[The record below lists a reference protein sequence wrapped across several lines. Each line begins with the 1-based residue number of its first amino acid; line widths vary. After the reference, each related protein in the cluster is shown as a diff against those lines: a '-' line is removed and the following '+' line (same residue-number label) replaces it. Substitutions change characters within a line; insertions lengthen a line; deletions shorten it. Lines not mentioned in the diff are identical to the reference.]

1 MIDSHCHI
9 DLPAFDADREDV
21 LQACKDTNIEKL
33 LVPGLSIEQ
42 FSHLLKLSLHY
53 PQQLDIAL
61 GCHPYF
67 LKALN
72 KKDSEGLRKALFDLG
87 FKYKDYIV
95 AIGECGLDGS
105 LALSMAYQ
113 ERILAW
119 HIDLAS
125 AIGKPL
131 VLHHQKSH
139 NQLIRLLKSKAYELG
154 GVIHAFS
161 GSHELAN
168 TYIDMGFKLGVG
180 GTITYPRAVKTIAT
194 IKNVPL
200 EHLLIETD
208 SPDMPLKGF
217 QGQRNTPLQTMLV
230 AKALAQLKGISL
242 EEVEKQSTDNYNKL
256 FSKAI

>member
-9 DLPAFDADREDV
+9 DLPAFDADRADV
-21 LQACKDTNIEKL
+21 LNACKVANIEKI

-42 FSHLLKLSLHY
+42 FSHLLKLSSNF
-53 PQQLDIAL
+53 PQQIDIAL

-67 LKALN
+67 LKALS
-72 KKDSEGLRKALFDLG
+72 KKDSEDLKNALFELG
-87 FKYKDYIV
+87 FEHKDKIV
-95 AIGECGLDGS
+95 AVGECGLDGS
-105 LALSMAYQ
+105 LELSMAYQ
-113 ERILAW
+113 EKILGW
-119 HIDLAS
+119 HIDLAC
-125 AIGKPL
+125 AIEKPL

-139 NQLIRLLKSKAYELG
+139 NQLIRLLKLKRYALG

-168 TYIDMGFKLGVG
+168 TYINMGFKLGVG

-194 IKNVPL
+194 IKNVAL

-208 SPDMPLKGF
+208 SPDMPLKGC
-217 QGQRNTPLQTMLV
+217 QGQRNTPLQARVV

-242 EEVEKQSTDNYNKL
+242 EEVEKQSTDTYHKL
-256 FSKAI
+256 FSF